1 MGQLDK
7 VPIRVEDAVNIE
19 DALTSGN
26 PMKAL
31 VGFTALKN
39 WLADKVEQD
48 TGQTRA
54 QTMIGRQF
62 SAGEMLQGKAQAIT
76 KALL

>member
-7 VPIRVEDAVNIE
+7 VPVKVEDAVNIQE
-19 DALTSGN
+19 ALTSGN

-39 WLADKVEQD
+39 WLADRVEND
-48 TGQTRA
+48 TDQARE
-54 QTMIGRQF
+54 QTMLGRQH
-62 SAGEMLQGKAQAIT
+62 
-76 KALL
+76 